1 MVCNRLSTF
10 KSTLLWLAIDGV
22 HVPVWY
28 NSLQL
33 STQEEIRIHHKTNY
47 ENPTGNY
54 FQNDK
59 RDSDDNIVEDIEFN
73 NDSDFQ

>member
-1 MVCNRLSTF
+1 M
-10 KSTLLWLAIDGV
+10 AIDGV

-33 STQEEIRIHHKTNY
+33 SIQEEIRIHHKTNY